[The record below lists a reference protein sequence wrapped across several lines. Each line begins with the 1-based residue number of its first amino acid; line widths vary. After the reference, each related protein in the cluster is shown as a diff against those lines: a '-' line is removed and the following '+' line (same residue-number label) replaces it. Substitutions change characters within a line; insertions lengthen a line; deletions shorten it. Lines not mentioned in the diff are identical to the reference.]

1 MTQGEPSLTITTS
14 TTPQSQRVHA
24 SSVGSISR
32 PLVSLL
38 TMESE
43 TAQPSLDRLRNVAI
57 QIDKVLCTTVD
68 VKNPARDVKV
78 DKLALGR
85 VLELGE
91 LG

>member
-1 MTQGEPSLTITTS
+1 
-14 TTPQSQRVHA
+14 
-24 SSVGSISR
+24 
-32 PLVSLL
+32 
-38 TMESE
+38 MESE

-57 QIDKVLCTTVD
+57 QIDKVFCTTVD